1 MAEQVCVQE
10 RDASPTVEN
19 RRKRVNVGSEFREN
33 SSKPAQDIYKQI
45 SKVIAQCPE
54 IAILHPQT
62 IWIRFEGGNMTQGLK
77 DREAS
82 CISLQQVDDRKGAN
96 GEAQVHGRGA
106 NRFRFKKGVFPLE
119 IMMMCCG
126 VSCFSPRVEGL
137 KRRRDVLSSRLDN
150 ETLLSFPGVP

>member
-1 MAEQVCVQE
+1 M
-10 RDASPTVEN
+10 
-19 RRKRVNVGSEFREN
+19 GSEFREN

-77 DREAS
+77 DRKAS

-106 NRFRFKKGVFPLE
+106 NRFRFKKSVLPLE

-126 VSCFSPRVEGL
+126 VSCFSSGVEGVDAQHFL
-137 KRRRDVLSSRLDN
+137 GGEQTNTESSSYKTPFSHSMD
-150 ETLLSFPGVP
+150 EW